1 MRNAIKVDFY
11 NNTIII
17 TREFAKLASDVRSQE
32 YSMLQKARSN
42 NPEYSVKVRTIK
54 KNPNKETYKGLTYA
68 YMERYI
74 ITHETREQAT
84 ETLTKLAEMYQ
95 LAQCRR
101 NGYGYATIKRWFLT
115 RYPDVE
121 KFGVEEAM
129 KRAEEARE
137 KAEATEV
144 EATTTEEKAVA

>member
-1 MRNAIKVDFY
+1 MRNDIKIDFI
-11 NNTIII
+11 NNTIIM

-32 YSMLQKARSN
+32 YAMLQKARSN

-95 LAQCRR
+95 LATKNMSSQSSIVPLIMAGVFYFVM
-101 NGYGYATIKRWFLT
+101 NLVVQQAFNAA
-115 RYPDVE
+115 E
-121 KFGVEEAM
+121 K
-129 KRAEEARE
+129 KLSYY
-137 KAEATEV
+137 K
-144 EATTTEEKAVA
+144 

>member
-1 MRNAIKVDFY
+1 MRKPIRIDFTNHAIVL
-11 NNTIII
+11 
-17 TREFAKLASDVRSQE
+17 TREFQKLASDVRSDE
-32 YSMLQKARSN
+32 YSTLQRVRKDY
-42 NPEYSVKVRTIK
+42 PDFSVGTRAIK
-54 KNPNKETYKGLTYA
+54 KNPNKNTYKNLTYS
-68 YMERYI
+68 YMEKYI
-74 ITHETREQAT
+74 RVHEKKEQAT

-121 KFGVEEAM
+121 KFGVDEAM

-137 KAEATEV
+137 KAEA

>member
-101 NGYGYATIKRWFLT
+101 NGYGYATIKRWFLDK
-115 RYPDVE
+115 YPDIK
-121 KFGVEEAM
+121 KFGIEE
-129 KRAEEARE
+129 E
-137 KAEATEV
+137 KAEVAEEKT

>member
-32 YSMLQKARSN
+32 YSMLQKARNN

-129 KRAEEARE
+129 RRAKEARE
-137 KAEATEV
+137 NAEA

>member
-1 MRNAIKVDFY
+1 
-11 NNTIII
+11 
-17 TREFAKLASDVRSQE
+17 
-32 YSMLQKARSN
+32 MLQKARSN

-101 NGYGYATIKRWFLT
+101 NGYGYATIKAWFLDK
-115 RYPDVE
+115 YPDVK
-121 KFGVEEAM
+121 KFGIEE
-129 KRAEEARE
+129 E
-137 KAEATEV
+137 KAEVAEEKT